1 VLREHAPAALAA
13 ALVALAFATPLHAQ
27 RPDAFEVVDLPTRG
41 RVLDA
46 FAARDAQGAAWL
58 AVVSVEGMP
67 PDEKRFVTLFARGE
81 AKGALP
87 IAIPASVA
95 AVDVADAGGPPG
107 CELLLLEA
115 RQLRI
120 LDARGA
126 LVRAIPLDPALPYP
140 PRSRGLGRLD
150 FARDWLGDGTL
161 AAVVPDVEG
170 LRFVPISRE
179 APAQVLPLPFSTIY
193 GDLQQLSPVREG
205 FFRMELR
212 WPSLTSADDDGDG
225 RLDLIAT
232 TRYALTTFR
241 GEEGRFSAKP
251 ARVRRF
257 PAFSFEEERRAD
269 TNLLLTSAA
278 DLDGDGD
285 ADLVAHRTTG
295 MLTGSRAETRIHANP
310 GRGADPLAAPEGT
323 LSVEGGVAGAD
334 LEDLD
339 GDGRPE
345 IVQSVLPFGM
355 AQLARILVRG
365 QAELELRVF
374 AFDKGEL
381 GTPVLR
387 WSDDVS
393 LPFDFK
399 TSRITTLFPK
409 YEGDYNGD
417 GRRDLMYGDSA
428 GNARIRLGRANGGG
442 FGSEVAEVPLAAN
455 GGQSLSADL
464 DGDRLAELV
473 YWDPIVRS
481 GRLRVAR
488 NLGKLPGSP
497 PRMAPTAR

>member
-1 VLREHAPAALAA
+1 MPRPLAVALAA
-13 ALVALAFATPLHAQ
+13 ALATFSLAQPSSAQPSDAFAIAKLA
-27 RPDAFEVVDLPTRG
+27 TRG

-46 FAARDAQGAAWL
+46 FVARDAQGAACL
-58 AVVSVEGMP
+58 AVLSVEGMP
-67 PDEKRFVTLFARGE
+67 PEEKRFATLLARGE
-81 AKGALP
+81 PGSGVAIALP
-87 IAIPASVA
+87 AEVA
-95 AVDVADAGGPPG
+95 AVDAADVGGPAG

-115 RQLRI
+115 DRVRV

-126 LVRAIPLDPALPYP
+126 LVRSVPLAPALPLP

-150 FARDWLGDGTL
+150 FARDWRGDGAIDAVL
-161 AAVVPDVEG
+161 PDVSGLRVVPLTRD
-170 LRFVPISRE
+170 
-179 APAQVLPLPFSTIY
+179 APAQSLALPFSAIY

-212 WPSLTSADDDGDG
+212 WPSLASADDDGDG
-225 RLDLIAT
+225 RPDLIAT

-241 GEEGRFSAKP
+241 GVPGGFSP
-251 ARVRRF
+251 GPVRVRRF

-269 TNLLLTSAA
+269 TNLLLTSVA

-285 ADLVAHRTTG
+285 GDLVAHRTTG

-310 GRGADPLAAPEGT
+310 GGGADPLATPAGVLT
-323 LSVEGGVAGAD
+323 VDGGVAGAD

-339 GDGRPE
+339 ADGRPE
-345 IVQSVLPFGM
+345 LVQSVLPFGM

-365 QAELELRVF
+365 QAELELRVYSF
-374 AFDKGEL
+374 ETGAL
-381 GTPVLR
+381 ATPLLR

-409 YEGDYNGD
+409 YEGDFNAD
-417 GRRDLMYGDSA
+417 GRRDLLYGDGD
-428 GNARIRLGRANGGG
+428 GNAVIRLGLANGGG
-442 FGSEVAEVPLAAN
+442 FGPAVAAVPLGAS

-464 DGDRLAELV
+464 DGDRLAEIV
-473 YWDPIVRS
+473 YWDSIVPT
-481 GRLRVAR
+481 GRLSIAR

-497 PRMAPTAR
+497 PRLAPGGR